1 MLPSI
6 FHDWRHRGA
15 ASAGGYPFKGDNLPV
30 GQDRAFYEGF
40 GVVYEKGRYNTQR
53 EADDKEE
60 AGNIP
65 F

>member
-1 MLPSI
+1 
-6 FHDWRHRGA
+6 
-15 ASAGGYPFKGDNLPV
+15 V